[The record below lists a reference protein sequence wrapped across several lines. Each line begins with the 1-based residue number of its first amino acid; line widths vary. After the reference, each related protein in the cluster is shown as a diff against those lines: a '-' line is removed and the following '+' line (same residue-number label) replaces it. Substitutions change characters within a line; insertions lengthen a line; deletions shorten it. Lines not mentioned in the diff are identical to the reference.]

1 MNTPADALDPAQG
14 RPIDQWFAH
23 YSADHQNAANQAIHV
38 FAVPLILWSV
48 VGLLWCV
55 PVPGTWFRQGL
66 WAALAMFAAWM
77 FYYRASR
84 PIGFGMLA
92 IFVAMAWLTRGL
104 HDLLGTSG
112 LFKLAL
118 CVFVVAWIAQF
129 IGHSKRYEGKKPSFF
144 TDLKYLLIGP
154 AWVLSKLYRKLGL
167 TW

>member
-1 MNTPADALDPAQG
+1 MNTPADALDPSLG

-23 YSADHQNAANQAIHV
+23 YSADHQNTANQAIHV

-48 VGLLWCV
+48 IGLLWCV
-55 PVPGTWFRQGL
+55 PVPGTLFRQGL
-66 WAALAMFAAWM
+66 WAALAMFGAWM
-77 FYYRASR
+77 FYYRASK

-104 HDLLGTSG
+104 HDVLGTPG

-118 CVFVVAWIAQF
+118 GVFVVAWIAQF
-129 IGHSKRYEGKKPSFF
+129 IGHSKKFEGKKPSFF

-154 AWVLSKLYRKLGL
+154 AWVLSKLYRKLG
-167 TW
+167 WSW

>member
-1 MNTPADALDPAQG
+1 MNMPADEFERPHG
-14 RPIDQWFAH
+14 RPIDQWFAR
-23 YSADHQNAANQAIHV
+23 YSADHRNSANQAIHV
-38 FAVPLILWSV
+38 VAVPLILWSV
-48 VGLLWCV
+48 IGLLWCV
-55 PVPGTWFRQGL
+55 PVPGTLFRQGL
-66 WAALAMFAAWM
+66 WAALAMFAGWM

-104 HDLLGTSG
+104 HDVLGTPG

-118 CVFVVAWIAQF
+118 GVFVVAWIAQF
-129 IGHSKRYEGKKPSFF
+129 IGHSKAFEGKKPSFF

-154 AWVLSKLYRKLGL
+154 AWVLSKLYRKLGW